1 MMISKYLVT
10 GDMHGDFS
18 RFYKIQQLAQ
28 EANETWG
35 IIILGDAGV
44 NFWLSKR
51 DKVLK
56 YRICHKYPNLQ
67 LYLLRGNH
75 DERPQNISTMRL
87 EYDINVHGDCYY
99 EADYSNIHYLIDGQI
114 YIFGY
119 HKALCL
125 GGAYSVDKYWRLE
138 LQSMGSYAGWFPDE
152 QLSKEEMQ
160 EITNQVKGKSV
171 DFIFSHTCPLSFQ
184 PIYLFSP
191 YIDQSTVDNSM
202 ETWLEE
208 LKDQVQWKSW
218 CFGHYH
224 EDRIIHTNP
233 NIRMFFHSITELEAL
248 I

>member
-10 GDMHGDFS
+10 GDVHGDFS

-67 LYLLRGNH
+67 FYLLRGNH
-75 DERPQNISTMRL
+75 ETRPQNISTMRL
-87 EYDINVHGDCYY
+87 KYNVNVWGDCYSEEEY
-99 EADYSNIHYLIDGQI
+99 PNIHYLIDGQT
-114 YIFGY
+114 YTFGDY
-119 HKALCL
+119 TALCL

-138 LQSMGSYAGWFPDE
+138 RQSLGSYAGWFPDE

-160 EITNQVKGKSV
+160 EITNQVKGKSF

-202 ETWLEE
+202 ETWLEK

-233 NIRMFFHSITELEAL
+233 HIRMFFHSITELETL

>member
-1 MMISKYLVT
+1 MIISKYLVT
-10 GDMHGDFS
+10 GDVHGDFS

-28 EANETWG
+28 EANETWR

-67 LYLLRGNH
+67 FYLLRGNH
-75 DERPQNISTMRL
+75 DERPQNLPTIHLT
-87 EYDINVHGDCYY
+87 YDKNIQGVCYY
-99 EADYSNIHYLIDGQI
+99 EADYLNIYYLMDGQT
-114 YIFGY
+114 YTFGDY
-119 HKALCL
+119 TALCL
-125 GGAYSVDKYWRLE
+125 GGADSVDKYWRLE
-138 LQSMGSYAGWFPDE
+138 LQSMGSYACWCPNE

-160 EITNQVKGKSV
+160 EITDQVKGKSF

-202 ETWLEE
+202 EIWLEE

-224 EDRIIHTNP
+224 EDRIIHTDP

>member
-1 MMISKYLVT
+1 MIISKYLVT
-10 GDMHGDFS
+10 GDTHGDFS

-51 DKVLK
+51 DKILK

-67 LYLLRGNH
+67 FYLLRGNH

-87 EYDINVHGDCYY
+87 KYNVNVWGDCYSEEEY
-99 EADYSNIHYLIDGQI
+99 PNIHYLIDGQT
-114 YIFGY
+114 YIFGNY
-119 HKALCL
+119 KVLCL

-138 LQSMGSYAGWFPDE
+138 RQSLGSYAGWFPDE

-160 EITNQVKGKSV
+160 EITNQVKGKSF

-202 ETWLEE
+202 EIWLEK

>member
-1 MMISKYLVT
+1 MIISKYLVT
-10 GDMHGDFS
+10 GDVHGDFS

-28 EANETWG
+28 EANEAWG

-67 LYLLRGNH
+67 FYLLRGNH
-75 DERPQNISTMRL
+75 DERPQNLPTIHLT
-87 EYDINVHGDCYY
+87 YDKNIQGVCYY
-99 EADYSNIHYLIDGQI
+99 EADYLNIYYLMDGQT
-114 YIFGY
+114 YTFGDY
-119 HKALCL
+119 TALCL

-160 EITNQVKGKSV
+160 EITNQVKGKSF

-202 ETWLEE
+202 EIWLEE